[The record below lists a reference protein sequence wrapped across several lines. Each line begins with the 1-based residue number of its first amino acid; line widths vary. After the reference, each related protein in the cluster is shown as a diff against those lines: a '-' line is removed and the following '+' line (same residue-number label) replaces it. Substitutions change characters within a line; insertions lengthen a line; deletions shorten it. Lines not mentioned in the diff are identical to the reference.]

1 MEKGTEKYERIIN
14 LLRKSEPVLASG
26 KEIEREV
33 IKNISGNTT
42 SKSKISDAID
52 FLFGWIYISWI
63 RRSLITASVFLVA
76 LFVWQQSIIIKQ
88 ISYLRSQPIIVDRE
102 YRSYQT
108 DLQENRLKM
117 FRLYG
122 KRMPLQSVV
131 ISKKQM
137 DNLLESINDLENRYK
152 DLMDMISKDPELKE
166 LIEKKL
172 TETNRDKTK
181 L

>member
-1 MEKGTEKYERIIN
+1 MEKGTEKYDRLIN
-14 LLRKSEPVLASG
+14 LLRKSDPVLTSG

-33 IKNISGNTT
+33 IKSISGSTASQN
-42 SKSKISDAID
+42 KISYAID
-52 FLFGWIYISWI
+52 FIFGWIYITWV
-63 RRSLITASVFLVA
+63 RRSLITASVLLVA
-76 LFVWQQSIIIKQ
+76 LFVWQQSLIIKQ

-102 YRSYQT
+102 FRSYQT

-137 DNLLESINDLENRYK
+137 DNLLESVNDLESRYK
-152 DLMDMISKDPELKE
+152 DLIDIISKDPELKE

-172 TETNRDKTK
+172 TENSRIKTK